1 MVRARMSDAFWH
13 WRGEREVSLG
23 EAVATFDTSKRIY
36 TGTTARSVSLLHDT
50 QSHVAEDLLGALRP
64 DDVFYDVGAH
74 IGFYSCI
81 ASSVLTAGE
90 VHAFEPDRRDREP
103 ILANIERNHPGRT
116 SHHPVLLSDEN
127 GEQHFG
133 GESLADDEGDVVDV
147 WRLDD
152 YRAAHDLPA
161 PTVVKIDIEGAE
173 LRALEGAEESLES
186 VRACYVEVHDDETM
200 RQFGDTQSDL
210 SDFLEER
217 GFAIVDLGRRGGE
230 AHVKALK
237 DTS

>member
-23 EAVATFDTSKRIY
+23 EAAATFDTSKRIY
-36 TGTTARSVSLLHDT
+36 TGTTARSVRFFLDT
-50 QSHVAEDLLGALRP
+50 EGHVAEDLLGGLRP

-74 IGFYSCI
+74 IGFYCCI
-81 ASSVLTAGE
+81 ASSLLEDGE

-103 ILANIERNHPGRT
+103 ILANIERNHPERI

-127 GEQHFG
+127 GEQPFL

-152 YRAAHDLPA
+152 YRAEQDLPA

-186 VRACYVEVHDDETM
+186 VRACYVEVHTDETM
-200 RQFGDTQSDL
+200 RQFGDTRADL
-210 SDFLEER
+210 HEFLDER
-217 GFAIVDLGRRGGE
+217 GFSIVDLGRRGGE
-230 AHVKALK
+230 AHLKAVK
-237 DTS
+237 DTP